1 MVYIIVLNWNGAA
14 DTIACADSVLA
25 LEGTPFRLVICDNAS
40 ADDSTVRLRDWA
52 AGRAADGAPQRV
64 LVELPNDRTTWQH
77 AVLPEGG
84 IVLIQTGA
92 NLGYAGG
99 NNVGIRYALEQ
110 GDAEFFWVL
119 NNDTAVSP
127 QALTAL
133 VAKAR
138 SDSSFGII
146 GSTLL
151 YYYRPEHV
159 QVLGGCTFSSWTTR
173 IAPVGWGKTATEA
186 AAISERE
193 VERQLVYV
201 TGASMMVSK
210 AFIDDVGLMEEDY
223 FLYFEE
229 IDWAERGRR
238 SAAHSWKLGF
248 ARDSV
253 VLHKV
258 GASAHTGKSTSSTRF
273 YYTSKIRFMKRFYPA
288 RFALT
293 LLIVLMQAA
302 KSLLTGGRGHALVIL
317 MVLAR
322 SRQITAS
329 AMQSHPARSA

>member
-14 DTIACADSVLA
+14 DTIACAESVLA
-25 LEGTPFRLVICDNAS
+25 LEGTPFRLVLCDNAS

-52 AGRAADGAPQRV
+52 AGRAAEGAPQRV
-64 LVELPNDRTTWQH
+64 LVELPNDRVAWQH
-77 AVLPEGG
+77 TDRPEGA

-119 NNDTAVSP
+119 NNDTAVAP
-127 QALTAL
+127 HALSAL

-138 SDSSFGII
+138 SDPSFGII

-151 YYYRPEHV
+151 YHYRPAHV
-159 QVLGGCTFSSWTTR
+159 QVLGGCTFSPWTTR
-173 IAPVGWGKTATEA
+173 IAPVGWGKTAIEA
-186 AAISERE
+186 AAVSESE
-193 VERQLVYV
+193 VEAQLDYV

-238 SAAHSWKLGF
+238 STVHSWKLGF

-258 GASAHTGKSTSSTRF
+258 GASAGTGTSKSSTRF

-293 LLIVLMQAA
+293 LLIILMQAV
-302 KSLLTGGRGHALVIL
+302 KSLLTGGRGHAFVIL
-317 MVLAR
+317 MVVAR
-322 SRQITAS
+322 SRQIAEPAT
-329 AMQSHPARSA
+329 QRHPVRSA

>member
-14 DTIACADSVLA
+14 DTIACAESVLA

-40 ADDSTVRLRDWA
+40 ADDSTSRVLDWA
-52 AGRAADGAPQRV
+52 AGRAADGAQQRV
-64 LVELPNDRTTWQH
+64 LVELPNDRAAWQH
-77 AVLPEGG
+77 TDFPEGA

-99 NNVGIRYALEQ
+99 NNVGIRYALQQ
-110 GDAEFFWVL
+110 GDAEYFWVL
-119 NNDTAVSP
+119 NNDTTVSP
-127 QALTAL
+127 HALTAL

-138 SDSSFGII
+138 SDPSFGII

-151 YYYRPEHV
+151 YHYRPEHV
-159 QVLGGCTFSSWTTR
+159 QVLGGCGFSSWTTR
-173 IAPVGWGKTATEA
+173 IAPVGWGKTAAEA
-186 AAISERE
+186 AAVSESE
-193 VERQLVYV
+193 VERQLDYV

-210 AFIDDVGLMEEDY
+210 AFIDDVGLMQEDY

-238 SAAHSWKLGF
+238 SKAHSWKLGF

-258 GASAHTGKSTSSTRF
+258 GASAGTGESTSSTRF
-273 YYTSKIRFMKRFYPA
+273 FYASKIRFMKRFYRSRLP
-288 RFALT
+288 LT
-293 LLIVLMQAA
+293 VLIVLAQAV
-302 KSLLTGGRGHALVIL
+302 KSLLNGGPRHALAIL
-317 MVLAR
+317 SVLAR
-322 SRQITAS
+322 SRQII
-329 AMQSHPARSA
+329 

>member
-14 DTIACADSVLA
+14 DTIACAESVLA

-40 ADDSTVRLRDWA
+40 ADDSTLRLRDWA
-52 AGRAADGAPQRV
+52 ADRAADGAQQRA
-64 LVELPNDRTTWQH
+64 LVELPNERTAWQH
-77 AVLPEGG
+77 TDFAEGA

-110 GDAEFFWVL
+110 GDADYLWVL

-127 QALTAL
+127 HALTAL

-138 SDSSFGII
+138 SDPSFGII

-159 QVLGGCTFSSWTTR
+159 QVLGGCSFSAWTTR

-186 AAISERE
+186 AAVSESE
-193 VERQLVYV
+193 VEAHLDYV

-238 SAAHSWKLGF
+238 STAHSWKLGF

-258 GASAHTGKSTSSTRF
+258 GASAGTGTSKSSTRF

-293 LLIVLMQAA
+293 LLIVLMQAV

-322 SRQITAS
+322 SRQIA
-329 AMQSHPARSA
+329 APAPQRHPLRSI

>member
-14 DTIACADSVLA
+14 DTIACAESVLA

-40 ADDSTVRLRDWA
+40 TDDSTLRLRDWA
-52 AGRAADGAPQRV
+52 AGRAADGASRRV
-64 LVELPNDRTTWQH
+64 LVELPNDRSAWQH
-77 AVLPEGG
+77 TDRAEGV

-110 GDAEFFWVL
+110 GDAEYFWVL

-127 QALTAL
+127 HALTPL
-133 VAKAR
+133 VTKAR
-138 SDSSFGII
+138 SDPSFGII

-151 YYYRPEHV
+151 YHYRPEHV
-159 QVLGGCTFSSWTTR
+159 QVLGGCSFSSWTTR

-186 AAISERE
+186 AAVSESE
-193 VERQLVYV
+193 VERQLDYV

-238 SAAHSWKLGF
+238 STAHSWKLGF

-258 GASAHTGKSTSSTRF
+258 GASAGTGTSKSSTRF

-293 LLIVLMQAA
+293 LLIVLIQAV

-317 MVLAR
+317 SVLAR
-322 SRQITAS
+322 SGQITAP
-329 AMQSHPARSA
+329 QTRRYPTPVV